1 MAGQQMQQ
9 SRMQQSE
16 MQPSGVHQPGMQQ
29 SGMQQPSMQQPGM
42 QQSGMVPQLQSV
54 DIGDVVQTDV
64 VTVEPDTPTPT
75 IAAKMAE
82 EEVGAIV
89 VEEEGDPIGVITD
102 RNIALLLRETEDIA
116 DLTATDIMS
125 DDLITGTTEMT
136 IFDVLEQLNEANIRR
151 LPIVDENGSL
161 EGIVTLDDLL
171 VLLGSEFQNAAD
183 IIQSQSSR
191 I

>member
-1 MAGQQMQQ
+1 
-9 SRMQQSE
+9 
-16 MQPSGVHQPGMQQ
+16 MQQ